1 MKRKKQR
8 RGKVTQPMT
17 AEARIKS
24 LRKYTTPVP
33 DTYRGVFTAVG
44 WLPHDRPLHADGS
57 TQCRLCNGVKYAE
70 HLHSGYCESCLRQ
83 LEGLAD
89 IIIAVKAAVSVRR

>member
-1 MKRKKQR
+1 MKKKKNKQR
-8 RGKVTQPMT
+8 TREPLT

-33 DTYRGVFTAVG
+33 DEYHGAFTAVG
-44 WLPHDRPLHADGS
+44 WLPHDRPLYADGS
-57 TQCRLCNGVKYAE
+57 TQCRLCNGVKFAE
-70 HLHSGYCESCLRQ
+70 HLRSGYCESCLRQ